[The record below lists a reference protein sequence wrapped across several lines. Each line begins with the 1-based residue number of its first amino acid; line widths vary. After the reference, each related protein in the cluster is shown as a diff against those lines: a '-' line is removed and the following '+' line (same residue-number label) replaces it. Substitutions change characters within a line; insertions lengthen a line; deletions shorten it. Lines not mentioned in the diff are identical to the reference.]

1 MKFTILKFS
10 NDGKYLATATDKG
23 EIYIF
28 ECLNIE
34 YLRKKEKL
42 FDSNFS
48 TFLYKLINENYFKF
62 SDEIKGYKIND
73 ICWSYKV
80 YIIHILLIFF

>member
-10 NDGKYLATATDKG
+10 NDGKYLATATDIG

-28 ECLNIE
+28 ECLNME
-34 YLRKKEKL
+34 YLRKRGIKL
-42 FDSNFS
+42 FESNVS

-62 SDEIKGYKIND
+62 SDEIKGHKIND

-80 YIIHILLIFF
+80 LY